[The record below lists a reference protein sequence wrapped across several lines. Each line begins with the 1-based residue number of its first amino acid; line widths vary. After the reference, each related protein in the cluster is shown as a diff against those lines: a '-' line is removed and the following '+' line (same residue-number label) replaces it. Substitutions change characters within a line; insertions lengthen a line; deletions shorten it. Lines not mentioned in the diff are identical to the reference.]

1 MSDKLLSSGI
11 AALSFTVSA
20 ALLALTLAPVSA
32 AAATADEVTVT
43 ITGNR
48 EIATKR
54 VSTAD
59 LDLANAA
66 DLRRLE
72 ARVRGAV
79 ADVCDRGSNGRITL
93 PEARCRDE
101 ARRSSDRQLAALR
114 SEAQAR
120 TAANQARSTS
130 EITVLAAR

>member
-120 TAANQARSTS
+120 TASNQARSTS

>member
-1 MSDKLLSSGI
+1 MSNRLLSSGI

-20 ALLALTLAPVSA
+20 TLLALTLAPASA
-32 AAATADEVTVT
+32 AAATAEEVAVT

-59 LDLANAA
+59 LDLADAA

-72 ARVRGAV
+72 ARLRGAV

-101 ARRSSDRQLAALR
+101 ARRSSDRQVAALR
-114 SEAQAR
+114 SEAHAR

-130 EITVLAAR
+130 EITILAAR

>member
-1 MSDKLLSSGI
+1 
-11 AALSFTVSA
+11 
-20 ALLALTLAPVSA
+20 
-32 AAATADEVTVT
+32 
-43 ITGNR
+43 
-48 EIATKR
+48 
-54 VSTAD
+54 
-59 LDLANAA
+59 
-66 DLRRLE
+66 
-72 ARVRGAV
+72 VRGAV

-120 TAANQARSTS
+120 TASNQARSTS